1 MEKPMTKISKKQFLV
16 ISLMLFSMF
25 FGAGN
30 FIFPPMLGKE
40 AGVNVYEA
48 ILFFC
53 ITGVALPVL
62 GIAAVAKS
70 HSMDNLVRRVD
81 PYFAMIFTILIYITI
96 GPAFAIP
103 RAANMPFEVTIA
115 PFISTE
121 NQSIG
126 LFVYTLIY
134 FIINYLIC
142 INPSKMV
149 EMLGK
154 ILTPL
159 MLILIVFLFI
169 SNIINPIG
177 EFGPAVGK
185 YASHPIASG
194 FLAGY
199 ETMDA
204 LASLV
209 FGIVVINAIKNLGLT
224 NNRVI
229 VKSTIKSGI
238 LAGAILMSIYMML
251 AYIGASTSSLF
262 PDVKNGAAL
271 LSNITNQLFGGFGV
285 FVLGTIF
292 LLACIT
298 TTVGLISSASEFFSG
313 LVKNTSYKFWV
324 ITWSFLSFCVANVG
338 LNALLTYSIPVLI
351 ALYPITIVLIILA
364 LINNF
369 INSSKLIYRTCVYV
383 AVIMGIVNG
392 FDAAGIKIPMISEVF
407 AKIPFYDIGLGW
419 IIPEILCLMI
429 TYIIH
434 LFRKKD
440 GI

>member
-1 MEKPMTKISKKQFLV
+1 MTKISKKQFLV

-53 ITGVALPVL
+53 LTGVALPVL

-70 HSMDNLVRRVD
+70 HTMDNLVRRVD
-81 PYFAMIFTILIYITI
+81 PYFAMIFTVLIYITI

-103 RAANMPFEVTIA
+103 RAANMPFEVTIS
-115 PFISTE
+115 PFMSGD
-121 NQSIG
+121 SKAIG
-126 LFVYTLIY
+126 LFVYTFIY
-134 FIINYLIC
+134 FVINYLIC

-149 EMLGK
+149 ETLGK

-159 MLILIVFLFI
+159 MLILIVFLFL
-169 SNIINPIG
+169 SNVINPIG
-177 EFGPAVGK
+177 EFGPATGK
-185 YASHPIASG
+185 YAVHPIASG

-209 FGIVVINAIKNLGLT
+209 FGIVVINAIKGLGIT
-224 NNRVI
+224 HNGVI
-229 VKSTIKSGI
+229 IKSTIKSGI
-238 LAGAILMSIYMML
+238 LAGAILMLIYMML
-251 AYIGASTSSLF
+251 AYIGASASSLF
-262 PDVKNGAAL
+262 PEIKNGAAL

-285 FVLGTIF
+285 FVLGAIF
-292 LLACIT
+292 LLACLT

-364 LINNF
+364 LVNNF
-369 INSSKLIYRTCVYV
+369 INSSKLVYRTCVYV
-383 AVIMGIVNG
+383 AVVIGIVNG
-392 FDAAGIKIPMISEVF
+392 FDTAGIKLPLVSELF

-419 IIPEILCLMI
+419 IIPEIMCFMF
-429 TYIIH
+429 TYVIN
-434 LFRKKD
+434 LFRKKG

>member
-1 MEKPMTKISKKQFLV
+1 MTKISKKQFLI

-53 ITGVALPVL
+53 LTGVVLPVL
-62 GIAAVAKS
+62 GIAAVGKS
-70 HSMDNLVRRVD
+70 HTMDNLLRRVD
-81 PYFAMIFTILIYITI
+81 PYFAMTFTILIYITI

-115 PFISTE
+115 PFISQD
-121 NQSIG
+121 NQAIG
-126 LFVYTLIY
+126 LFIYTFVYFL
-134 FIINYLIC
+134 INYLIC
-142 INPSKMV
+142 INPTKMV

-159 MLILIVFLFI
+159 MLILIVFLFL
-169 SNIINPIG
+169 SNLLNPIG
-177 EFGPAVGK
+177 EFGEATGK
-185 YASHPIASG
+185 YATHPIATG

-209 FGIVVINAIKNLGLT
+209 FGIVVINAIKGLGLT
-224 NNRVI
+224 NNKII
-229 VKSTIKSGI
+229 VKSTIKAGI
-238 LAGAILMSIYMML
+238 FAGVILMCIYMIL
-251 AYIGASTSSLF
+251 AYIGASASLVF
-262 PDVKNGAAL
+262 PDVKNGATL
-271 LSNITNQLFGGFGV
+271 LSNITQRLYGGFGV
-285 FVLGTIF
+285 FILGAIF
-292 LLACIT
+292 LLACLT
-298 TTVGLISSASEFFSG
+298 TTIGLISSASEFFSN

-324 ITWSFLSFCVANVG
+324 ITWSILSFCVANVG
-338 LNALLTYSIPVLI
+338 LDALLKYSIPVLVL
-351 ALYPITIVLIILA
+351 LYPITIILIILA

-369 INSSKLIYRTCVYV
+369 INSSKLIYRSCVYI
-383 AVIMGIVNG
+383 AVIIGIVNG
-392 FDAAGIKIPMISEVF
+392 FDAASISIPFVSDLF
-407 AKIPFYDIGLGW
+407 SKIPFYDIGLGW
-419 IIPEILCLMI
+419 IIPEIICLMI